1 MGRIPLQVYA
11 AAVQEAIA
19 SSDLDKMRLLEKEA
33 EAQVREDPKL
43 RTALD
48 SLKREIAKLESRRYR
63 PRQD

>member
-1 MGRIPLQVYA
+1 MGRIPIQIYG

-19 SSDLDKMRLLEKEA
+19 SRDLDKMRVLEKEA
-33 EAQVREDPKL
+33 EAQVRKDPKL

-48 SLKREIAKLESRRYR
+48 SLKREIAKLEGRGHR